1 MKKEFF
7 LLSFLIFSGLS
18 AFVYFSLSTISEI
31 SEEKIEK
38 VDTLTKK
45 DLTETKQLSF
55 DIIRITKNGDAVM
68 AGKAI
73 PGKSIQLFDNENKI
87 ADILSDSNG
96 EWVWS
101 SNFPFQP
108 GTKNFYLT
116 YIDKNGNQIKSE
128 NSITVYLD
136 DQKNE
141 QPLVFKSNES
151 GEKNSKLMYL
161 YTLDKGI
168 LVDIAEYS
176 STKKLMLSGRTS
188 SSRDISIYLN
198 QIFIGETKPDSY
210 GYWSFK
216 TDAPIPLG
224 HTNLILKTQHNGEQI
239 RVETNILE
247 NLSINSKIRLSE
259 KNVIVE
265 SGNSLW
271 RIARKTLGGGI
282 LYTEIYKNNLSKIQD
297 PNLIYPGQV
306 FNIPIISKS
315 VLK

>member
-38 VDTLTKK
+38 VDALTKK

-224 HTNLILKTQHNGEQI
+224 NTNLILKTQHNGEQI
-239 RVETNILE
+239 RVETNVLE
-247 NLSINSKIRLSE
+247 NLSINSKIMLSE
-259 KNVIVE
+259 KNVTVE

-282 LYTEIYKNNLSKIQD
+282 LYTEIYKSNLSKIQD